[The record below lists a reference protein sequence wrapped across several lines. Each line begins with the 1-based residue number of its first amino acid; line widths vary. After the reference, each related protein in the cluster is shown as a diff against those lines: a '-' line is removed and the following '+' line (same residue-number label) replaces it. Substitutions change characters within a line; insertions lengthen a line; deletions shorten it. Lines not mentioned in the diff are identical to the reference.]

1 MNQTV
6 LTTRDAAALAFVQ
19 GQAYRVNAQVIARP
33 YPQWMFNEWV
43 FVETTGNPWA
53 PGVMTYTSDWSGA
66 AKFVSGYAKDMP
78 FADVSQEMQLKSF
91 HLAGIG
97 YQWNIEEVNTALNMV
112 GGTLQ
117 ARRAEAAR
125 MTYQKFMWDTVMFGQ
140 AEKGMQ
146 GLTNYTGVPA
156 VAATADGTS
165 SARTWVTAAGVG
177 TKTPEQIVRDFNQAL
192 AGVDAATFGSVLA
205 NKVLLPERAYLYIAG
220 TPYSSTNSMDSILSF
235 IQRNNLYTLKTGRP
249 LMIGSLREL
258 NTAATT
264 SPVAGTGRM
273 VAYYDDPS
281 MVKLHLPMPHQFL
294 PVMQDGWANFVIPGI
309 FRTGGVEML
318 APKTA
323 YYLDGIS
330 GV

>member
-6 LTTRDAAALAFVQ
+6 LTTRDAAALTFVQ
-19 GQAYRVNAQVIARP
+19 GQAYRVNAQVIAQP
-33 YPQWMFNEWV
+33 YPQWAFNELV

-97 YQWNIEEVNTALNMV
+97 YQWNIEEVNTALNIV

-125 MTYQKFMWDTVMFGQ
+125 MTYQKFMWDTTLFGQ

-156 VAATADGTS
+156 VAATADGTG
-165 SARTWVTAAGVG
+165 SATEWVSAAGVG
-177 TKTPEQIVRDFNQAL
+177 LKSPEKIVRDFNQAL
-192 AGVDAATFGSVLA
+192 AGVDSATFGSVLA
-205 NKVLLPERAYLYIAG
+205 NKVLLPERAYLYMAG
-220 TPYSSTNSMDSILSF
+220 TPYSALGNETILSF
-235 IQRNNLYTLKTGRP
+235 LLRNNLYTLKTGQP
-249 LMIGSLREL
+249 LMIRSLREL
-258 NTAATT
+258 NTSATT
-264 SPVAGTGRM
+264 GGTAGKGRM

-318 APKTA
+318 APTTA
-323 YYLDGIS
+323 YYLDGVS

>member
-19 GQAYRVNAQVIARP
+19 GQAYRVNAQVIAQP
-33 YPQWMFNEWV
+33 YPQWMFNELV

-117 ARRAEAAR
+117 SRRAEAAR
-125 MTYQKFMWDTVMFGQ
+125 MTYQKFMWDTTLFGQ
-140 AEKGMQ
+140 SEKGMQ

-165 SARTWVTAAGVG
+165 SSPYWVNSSGVG

-192 AGVDAATFGSVLA
+192 AGVDSATFGSVLA
-205 NKVLLPERAYLYIAG
+205 NKVLLPEDAYMYIAS
-220 TPYSSTNSMDSILSF
+220 TPYSAVATETILGF
-235 IQRNNLYTLKTGRP
+235 LLRNNLYTLKTGQP
-249 LMIGSLREL
+249 LMIRSLREL

-264 SPVAGTGRM
+264 GAVSGDGRM

-309 FRTGGVEML
+309 FRTGGLEML
-318 APKTA
+318 APTTA
-323 YYLDGIS
+323 YYLDGVS
-330 GV
+330 KA